1 MITDT
6 RPMPAEHL
14 HSQKCLAAALICA
27 VENMR
32 DEEGQTAHDFRL
44 RMQDGEA
51 LTQADEYLSTGLASC
66 LCHSWDIAETT
77 GQRHGHIWQA
87 SCVCGWEGPGHLSA
101 GKAITDGQR
110 HAAAMVSRAW
120 ELVTL

>member
-6 RPMPAEHL
+6 RPMPAEYL
-14 HSQKCLAAALICA
+14 HSSKCLAHALICA

-32 DEEGQTAHDFRL
+32 DSHSDALAFRMAVQENRQL
-44 RMQDGEA
+44 SW
-51 LTQADEYLSTGLASC
+51 ADEYLASGTADC

-77 GQRHGHIWQA
+77 GQRQGHIWQA
-87 SCVCGWEGPGHLSA
+87 TCACGWEGEHHLSP
-101 GKAITDGQR
+101 GKAIPDGQR

-120 ELVTL
+120 EAASR